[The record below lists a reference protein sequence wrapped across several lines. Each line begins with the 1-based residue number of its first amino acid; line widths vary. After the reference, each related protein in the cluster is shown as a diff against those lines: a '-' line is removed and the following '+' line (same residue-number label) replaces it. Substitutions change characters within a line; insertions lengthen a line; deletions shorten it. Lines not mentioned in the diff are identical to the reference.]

1 MAQLS
6 EDIGRIV
13 NILED
18 AVEEQDWGLVKKMID
33 DLDEI
38 YNQLDRQESG
48 YDIDYEQMII
58 PVDIKPPKRVEKI
71 WGYELWIHNDEDY
84 CGKSLVFPKKGNY
97 FSMHYHL
104 KKKETWYVQSGSFQF
119 NWIDVEDGQ
128 HDSRI
133 IKVGDS
139 VLINRGLP
147 HQLISLE
154 DNSTIFEVS
163 TEHFD
168 EDSYRIYRNTPND
181 LL

>member
-1 MAQLS
+1 MKFITNLK
-6 EDIGRIV
+6 EKKV
-13 NILED
+13 
-18 AVEEQDWGLVKKMID
+18 VMEQIT
-33 DLDEI
+33 
-38 YNQLDRQESG
+38 NN
-48 YDIDYEQMII
+48 MII
-58 PVDIKPPKRVEKI
+58 PVDIKTPKKVEKT
-71 WGYELWIHNDEDY
+71 WGHELWIHNDEDY
-84 CGKSLVFPKKGNY
+84 CGKLLVFPKQGSH

-104 KKKETWYVQSGSFQF
+104 KKKETGYVQSGSFQF

-133 IKVGDS
+133 IKVGES

-147 HQLISLE
+147 HQLIALE

>member
-6 EDIGRIV
+6 EDIGRII

-18 AVEEQDWGLVKKMID
+18 AHEEQDWNLVKKMID

-48 YDIDYEQMII
+48 YGVDYEQMII
-58 PVDIKPPKRVEKI
+58 PVDIKPPKKVEKI
-71 WGYELWIHNDEDY
+71 WGHELWIHNDEDY
-84 CGKSLVFPKKGNY
+84 CGKLLVFPKKGSH

-119 NWIDVEDGQ
+119 NWINVEDGQ

-154 DNSTIFEVS
+154 DNSVVFEVS

>member
-1 MAQLS
+1 
-6 EDIGRIV
+6 
-13 NILED
+13 
-18 AVEEQDWGLVKKMID
+18 
-33 DLDEI
+33 
-38 YNQLDRQESG
+38 
-48 YDIDYEQMII
+48 MII
-58 PVDIKPPKRVEKI
+58 PIDVKPTKRVEKI
-71 WGYELWIHNDEDY
+71 WGYELWIHNDEEY
-84 CGKSLVFPKKGNY
+84 CGKLLVFEKKMAN

-104 KKKETWYVQSGSFQF
+104 KKKETWYIQQGSFQF

-147 HQLISLE
+147 HQLIALE

>member
-6 EDIGRIV
+6 EEIGRIV

-18 AVEEQDWGLVKKMID
+18 AHEEQDWGLVKKMID

-48 YDIDYEQMII
+48 YGVDYEQMII
-58 PVDIKPPKRVEKI
+58 PVDIKPPKKVEKI

-84 CGKSLVFPKKGNY
+84 CGKLLVFPKKGSH

-128 HDSRI
+128 HDSKI

-154 DNSTIFEVS
+154 DNSVVFEVS

>member
-1 MAQLS
+1 MWKVIS
-6 EDIGRIV
+6 VSKER
-13 NILED
+13 
-18 AVEEQDWGLVKKMID
+18 
-33 DLDEI
+33 
-38 YNQLDRQESG
+38 
-48 YDIDYEQMII
+48 
-58 PVDIKPPKRVEKI
+58 
-71 WGYELWIHNDEDY
+71 
-84 CGKSLVFPKKGNY
+84 LVFFY
-97 FSMHYHL
+97 YHL

-128 HDSRI
+128 HKNKV

-147 HQLISLE
+147 HQLIALE